1 MPDLLAQTLALPGFW
16 ALVPTI
22 FIAGVVYG
30 FAGFGAAL
38 VFMPVA
44 SALVPI
50 EVAVAAFA
58 VSATSSFFTVVP
70 RAWGQV
76 NRSGVTVM
84 VVCATLS
91 ASLGLWVLRITD
103 LTVLRWAVIA
113 VTATTLLAL
122 IAGWRY
128 AAPPTFAARSAIGL
142 ATGFVGG
149 ATGLLGPV
157 MVLFQL
163 AGRDS
168 VATSRATALVFL
180 TVTSLLLLPLMAM
193 QGMVTPP
200 AVVLGL
206 VLLLPYGAGTYLGAG
221 LFQPGLERFYRIV
234 AYSIIIAAILLGLP
248 IWD

>member
-163 AGRDS
+163 AGRDL
-168 VATSRATALVFL
+168 SRRRGPRPWCF
-180 TVTSLLLLPLMAM
+180 
-193 QGMVTPP
+193 
-200 AVVLGL
+200 
-206 VLLLPYGAGTYLGAG
+206 
-221 LFQPGLERFYRIV
+221 
-234 AYSIIIAAILLGLP
+234 
-248 IWD
+248 

>member
-1 MPDLLAQTLALPGFW
+1 MPDLLAQTLALPGLW
-16 ALVPTI
+16 ALVTTV
-22 FIAGVVYG
+22 FVAGAVYG

-38 VFMPVA
+38 IFMPVA
-44 SALVPI
+44 STLVPF

-58 VSATSSFFTVVP
+58 ISAVSSLVTVLP

-76 NRSGVTVM
+76 DRRGVAVM
-84 VVCATLS
+84 IVCATLS
-91 ASLGLWVLRITD
+91 ASLGLWVLRVSD
-103 LTVLRWAVIA
+103 LIVLRWTVIA
-113 VTATTLLAL
+113 VTASTLLAL
-122 IAGWRY
+122 CAGWRY
-128 AAPPTFAARSAIGL
+128 ATPPTVAARSAIGF

-180 TVTSLLLLPLMAM
+180 TLTSLLLVPLMAM
-193 QGMVTPP
+193 QGLLTLP

-206 VLLLPYGAGTYLGAG
+206 ILLLPYGAGARLGAV
-221 LFQPGLERFYRIV
+221 LFRPGLERFYRSV
-234 AYSIIIAAILLGLP
+234 AYFIILVAIILGLP
-248 IWD
+248 VWD